1 MVYTGINHEP
11 LGKIDYICMG
21 IPMTYVLK
29 YKWALIGT
37 FFLHLAVLAYMNRV
51 KLERHYIPLGQIEQI
66 PLVLED
72 KNDIPEEEKE
82 KSILAQDGKISNITV
97 NENDKVGESD
107 KAYDSRSVKI
117 SDSDVEKDMRDYEK
131 NAFNEAASKHKNEVV
146 VNDNKQVVK
155 KDTKENNAQGDSE
168 SGKVRSAGRVSGSYD
183 LDGRRDEY
191 FAKPAYVCKGSGTI
205 VLKVKVN
212 RNGKVTGAEIDKAQ
226 SSYTEDCMGENA
238 VKYAYKCKFEAGTQ
252 WPEPQSGTVTYTY
265 ISQ

>member
-1 MVYTGINHEP
+1 ME
-11 LGKIDYICMG
+11 L
-21 IPMTYVLK
+21 PMTYIIK

-37 FFLHLAVLAYMNRV
+37 FFLHVGVMAYMNRV
-51 KLERHYIPLGQIEQI
+51 KLERHYVPMGQLEQI
-66 PLVLED
+66 PLVLEE
-72 KNDIPEEEKE
+72 KNDISEEEKIKQE
-82 KSILAQDGKISNITV
+82 QLQNGKISNITV

-107 KAYDSRSVKI
+107 QKYDSRAVKI
-117 SDSDVEKDMRDYEK
+117 SDSDVEKDMREYEK
-131 NAFNEAASKHKNEVV
+131 NAFDEAASKHKKDDIVV
-146 VNDNKQVVK
+146 VDPKLNDKKIK
-155 KDTKENNAQGDSE
+155 KDDNSSSNENN
-168 SGKVRSAGRVSGSYD
+168 KVRSAGRVSGSYD

-212 RNGKVTGAEIDKAQ
+212 RSGKVISATIDSGQ
-226 SSYTEDCMGENA
+226 SSFTEDCMAENA

>member
-1 MVYTGINHEP
+1 MQV
-11 LGKIDYICMG
+11 
-21 IPMTYVLK
+21 PMTYLIK

-37 FFLHLAVLAYMNRV
+37 FFLHIGVMAYMNRV
-51 KLERHYIPLGQIEQI
+51 KLERHYVPMGQLEQI

-72 KNDIPEEEKE
+72 QFDIPEEEKMKQE
-82 KSILAQDGKISNITV
+82 MQNGKISNITV

-107 KAYDSRSVKI
+107 KKYDSRAVKI

-131 NAFNEAASKHKNEVV
+131 NAFDEAASKHKKDDIVIDDPKLN
-146 VNDNKQVVK
+146 VK
-155 KDTKENNAQGDSE
+155 KDKKDDNSQSSNENN
-168 SGKVRSAGRVSGSYD
+168 KVRSAGRVSGSYD

-212 RNGKVTGAEIDKAQ
+212 RSGKVVSATIDSGQ